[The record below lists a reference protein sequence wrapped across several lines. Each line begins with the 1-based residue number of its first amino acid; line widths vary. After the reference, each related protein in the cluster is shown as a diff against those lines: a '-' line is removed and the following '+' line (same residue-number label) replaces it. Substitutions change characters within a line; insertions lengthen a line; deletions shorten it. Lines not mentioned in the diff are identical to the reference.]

1 MSSIWTKARK
11 NTPEIDCGLCG
22 YPTCATF
29 ARSLVTEETELIKCP
44 ILSLESYGEKQ
55 KELLNLTTDLP
66 RTTRPAPEQPE
77 GGVLLS
83 QPCLDAPELQMA
95 EMRIFNGVKPG
106 SPQRFGVLDPVILC
120 WLLDC
125 VSSRYQDMK
134 CSKDLAYAWG
144 DMEETKV
151 HILRDGKVRMR
162 RAKGKEHALES
173 FRIIE
178 RTVVGATICNCC
190 GHDLFSVLAGLAPP
204 PKDGT
209 HTILEA
215 GSTLSL
221 DPKQIHWT
229 LSKNSL
235 DTSLEERMREL
246 VEPIHTSLTNQLD
259 LLITGDFRTEREFD
273 ARPQI
278 CKFIGMMLEPAAQEY
293 VTAFLKGLAHAFFLD
308 NALLGL
314 TEFRRLVLEQ
324 QEKTDF
330 AIKLLNVASQNV
342 LRDYN
347 RSSLDDTS
355 VLLLAYASR
364 LFRGQDLYEGWK

>member
-1 MSSIWTKARK
+1 MSSVWTKARK

-22 YPTCATF
+22 YPTCAVF
-29 ARSLVTEETELIKCP
+29 ARSLMTEETELIKCP
-44 ILSLESYGEKQ
+44 ILALDVYGDNQ
-55 KELLNLTTDLP
+55 RELTNLATDRPKTTK
-66 RTTRPAPEQPE
+66 PAPEQPE

-95 EMRIFNGVKPG
+95 EMRIFNGVTPG

-178 RTVVGATICNCC
+178 RTIIGATICNCC
-190 GHDLFSVLAGLAPP
+190 GHDLFSVLAGLAPS

-209 HTILEA
+209 HPVLEA

-221 DPKQIHWT
+221 DSKQIDWT
-229 LSKNSL
+229 LSKNL
-235 DTSLEERMREL
+235 MDTDLVERMLEMI
-246 VEPIHTSLTNQLD
+246 EPIESSITSQLGHM
-259 LLITGDFRTEREFD
+259 ITGEFTYDSDFD

-278 CKFIGMMLEPAAQEY
+278 CKFISMMIEPSTQEF
-293 VTAFLKGLAHAFFLD
+293 VTMFLKGLALSFFFD

-314 TEFRRLVLEQ
+314 KEFRRIVLEQ
-324 QEKTDF
+324 PEKTNL
-330 AIKLLNVASQNV
+330 AIDLLKLAQQNALN
-342 LRDYN
+342 DYD
-347 RSSLDDTS
+347 RSSLDDVS
-355 VLLLAYASR
+355 VLLLAHASR
-364 LFRGQDLYEGWK
+364 LSRSIYLYECWK